1 MAAVPLVAVRV
12 KAFAA
17 FDRQKQALW
26 SNTAVSLLH
35 STASS
40 LLACAALALGHSLG
54 GDYVNGASRLE
65 FLTTAVSTGYF
76 AYDLWDYV
84 LHRLYVKAPG
94 IVWHHV
100 VILICY
106 ISALV
111 KTVGVPLLSLA
122 LLCELHSAFMHLRKL
137 LSMSGVTSTAQSPT
151 LSLVW
156 AAQWV
161 AFAAARTVPHV
172 KVLMLTYS
180 GRELFTHKVRDQ
192 ALQRRR
198 NRD

>member
-1 MAAVPLVAVRV
+1 MRVVAVPLVAARV
-12 KAFAA
+12 EAFAT

-26 SNTAVSLLH
+26 SNTAVSMLH
-35 STASS
+35 SVASS
-40 LLACAALALGHSLG
+40 LLACAALALGHSLD
-54 GDYVNGASRLE
+54 GDFVNDATRLE

-76 AYDLWDYV
+76 AYDLWDYA
-84 LHRLYVKAPG
+84 LNRLYVKSPG

-111 KTVGVPLLSLA
+111 KTVGVALLSFA

-137 LSMSGVTSTAQSPT
+137 MSMSGVSSIAQSPA
-151 LSLVW
+151 LHAVWLV
-156 AAQWV
+156 QWV

-172 KVLMLTYS
+172 KVLKLTYG
-180 GRELFTHKVRDQ
+180 GRDLFEHKVRQ
-192 ALQRRR
+192 PWMAVEVR
-198 NRD
+198 